1 VTLRYLLDTDT
12 CIHAI
17 KQRSDRLRRRFNERA
32 DALAISSITLA
43 ELRFGA
49 EKSARAAEN
58 HLVVESF
65 AARLDILPFG
75 DRAAAHYGAIRA
87 ELERA
92 GKIIGPYDMLIAA
105 HARSEGLTLVSGNR
119 REFDRVPG
127 LRVENWI

>member
-1 VTLRYLLDTDT
+1 MLDTDT

-17 KQRSDRLRRRFNERA
+17 KQRADRLRRRFNERA

-49 EKSARAAEN
+49 EKSARAADN
-58 HLVVESF
+58 HLVVASF
-65 AARLDILPFG
+65 AARLEILPFG

-92 GKIIGPYDMLIAA
+92 GRIIGPYDMLIAA
-105 HARSEGLTLVSGNR
+105 HARSEGLILVSGNR

-127 LRVENWI
+127 LQVETWT